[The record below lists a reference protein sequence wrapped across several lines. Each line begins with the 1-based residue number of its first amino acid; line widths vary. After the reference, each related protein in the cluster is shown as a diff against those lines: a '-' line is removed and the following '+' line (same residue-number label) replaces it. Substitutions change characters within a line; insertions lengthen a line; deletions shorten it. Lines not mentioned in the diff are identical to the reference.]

1 MNSAWNDGEP
11 IATSTNTAINIKMS
25 ASPPTVY
32 ETAFMA
38 ASAFSLRGWFS
49 KHLVIY
55 CSLFLSTTRCLY

>member
-1 MNSAWNDGEP
+1 MNSTWNDGEP

-38 ASAFSLRGWFS
+38 VSAFSLRGG
-49 KHLVIY
+49 LVSI
-55 CSLFLSTTRCLY
+55 